1 MNPGGWSYIVF
12 LGATFLVFH
21 LLPFGRAREY
31 FLLLA
36 SYCFFWLFSPLFLM
50 PLLFVTVAGFFGAIM
65 IVRLEGHARQTSFLF
80 LTSAVVA
87 APFLVYKYREAALA
101 MVQALGTGSGGEGSW
116 IFPVGISFY
125 TLVAVAYLIDVYV
138 GTAQPITSISR
149 FALFLNFFPKLTA
162 GPLERANQLVLQ
174 LACDRPFRADYAIS
188 GLKLILVGL
197 VMKAAIA
204 DTIAGPVMQV
214 WSQPPR
220 YGALELVLGALYYT
234 YYAYADF
241 AGYSLI
247 ALGSALL
254 FGIELSQ
261 NFRQPLLSRT
271 ILEFWRDWH
280 MTLFLWLRDYVFTP
294 LRLMVRSWGLAG
306 LGLSLFLTL
315 LFSGVWHGARLNYIV
330 YALMQAVLITVTFAV
345 AMKTAAVWKRRPV
358 LSRLVVPAEVALTFF
373 LIVATFVMFASPSVG
388 DAIAAYGKIFSADLI
403 RDLRSYQ
410 PSGPDNAKAMESFV
424 AYAPLILALFAGDV
438 FVRLLPAASLYVARW
453 RRPAEF
459 VFYNGC
465 LLVLIYTYWLDATVK
480 PFLYFRF

>member
-1 MNPGGWSYIVF
+1 
-12 LGATFLVFH
+12 
-21 LLPFGRAREY
+21 
-31 FLLLA
+31 
-36 SYCFFWLFSPLFLM
+36 
-50 PLLFVTVAGFFGAIM
+50 
-65 IVRLEGHARQTSFLF
+65 
-80 LTSAVVA
+80 
-87 APFLVYKYREAALA
+87 
-101 MVQALGTGSGGEGSW
+101 
-116 IFPVGISFY
+116 
-125 TLVAVAYLIDVYV
+125 
-138 GTAQPITSISR
+138 
-149 FALFLNFFPKLTA
+149 
-162 GPLERANQLVLQ
+162 
-174 LACDRPFRADYAIS
+174 
-188 GLKLILVGL
+188 
-197 VMKAAIA
+197 
-204 DTIAGPVMQV
+204 
-214 WSQPPR
+214 
-220 YGALELVLGALYYT
+220 
-234 YYAYADF
+234 
-241 AGYSLI
+241 
-247 ALGSALL
+247 
-254 FGIELSQ
+254 
-261 NFRQPLLSRT
+261 
-271 ILEFWRDWH
+271 
-280 MTLFLWLRDYVFTP
+280 
-294 LRLMVRSWGLAG
+294 MVRSWGLAG